1 MSYDLIRYAYYSL
14 DHPEGKSLSVQSPL
28 YLLKTQIA
36 ERYLGEILEVYRS
49 GVGSDNLDDNTF
61 KTVIT

>member
-1 MSYDLIRYAYYSL
+1 MSYDLIRHANYSL

-36 ERYLGEILEVYRS
+36 KKYLEESLEVY
-49 GVGSDNLDDNTF
+49 T
-61 KTVIT
+61 TYWQ